1 MRIRG
6 RRVSKGV
13 AVGEALVTGERISFL
28 GGVDPRSGVV
38 IDEEHPLHGE
48 CVRGK
53 VLVFPGGKGSTVG
66 SYVLYLMRKYGTA
79 PAAMVN
85 VRSDV
90 IVAVG
95 AVIAEI
101 PLVDALEKDPLR
113 VIRSGQVVL
122 VNGTEG
128 YIEIIGRGSE
138 SGSEEPQR
146 P

>member
-1 MRIRG
+1 MRIKG
-6 RRVSKGV
+6 RRISKGV
-13 AVGEALVTGERISFL
+13 ATGEALVTSERISFL
-28 GGVDPRSGVV
+28 GGLDPKSGIV
-38 IDEEHPLHGE
+38 IDEEHPLYGE
-48 CVRGK
+48 CVRDK

-66 SYVLYLMRKYGTA
+66 SYVLYLMKKYGTA

-95 AVIAEI
+95 AIIAEI
-101 PLVDALEKDPLR
+101 PLVDALEKDPFK

-128 YIEIIGRGSE
+128 YIEIKASE
-138 SGSEEPQR
+138 KL
-146 P
+146 